1 MTIQMIRH
9 QAPLL
14 FPTVQDFMINLPRR
28 HLLAT
33 SIATAAAVSLPGA
46 TLAAASAS
54 ARSKLL
60 APTPPMGWNSWNSFA
75 ATITEAQALENA
87 RIMAQKLLPSGYDVF
102 TVDIQWYEPNASG
115 YDYRKDA
122 ELTMDAYGRLLP
134 APNRFGSATQG
145 RGFRV
150 LADQIHQMG
159 MKFGIHVMRG
169 VPRQAVRMN
178 TPILGTNLRAQ
189 DIADTTSTCSWNGDM
204 YGVDMSKPG
213 AQEYY
218 NSIFKLYASWGVDFV
233 KMDDMSRP
241 YEKNWREIEGARK
254 AIAASGRAMILSMSP
269 GETDLKWA
277 SHVPHYAQMWRI
289 SEDFW
294 DEWKLLKEQFQRLEN
309 WNPTM
314 AENAWPDADMLP
326 LGRLAM
332 GERDTKFTPDEQQT
346 LMSLWSIARSPLI
359 MGGDLRRMDANT
371 LALLTNPEVLAVNQK
386 SHQNR
391 PHRADADP
399 GTRIWSAR
407 ANGAMGVHYLALFN
421 TEDAPV
427 EISFDLSR
435 LDLGDKTVALRDL
448 WQRQNLAP
456 ARGFI
461 RQTLV
466 PHGSGLLRITA

>member
-1 MTIQMIRH
+1 M
-9 QAPLL
+9 
-14 FPTVQDFMINLPRR
+14 
-28 HLLAT
+28 
-33 SIATAAAVSLPGA
+33 S
-46 TLAAASAS
+46 
-54 ARSKLL
+54 L

-75 ATITEAQALENA
+75 TTITEAQALENA

-102 TVDIQWYEPNASG
+102 TVDIQWYEPNATG

-134 APNRFGSATQG
+134 AQNRFASATQG
-145 RGFRV
+145 RGFKG
-150 LADQIHQMG
+150 LADQIHRMG

-169 VPRQAVRMN
+169 IPRQAVRMN
-178 TPILGTNLRAQ
+178 TPILGTSLRAQ

-204 YGVDMSKPG
+204 YGIDMSKPG

-241 YEKNWREIEGARK
+241 YEKNWREIEGAHK
-254 AIAASGRAMILSMSP
+254 AIAASGRAIILSLSP
-269 GETDLKWA
+269 GETDLRWA

-289 SEDFW
+289 SDDFW

-359 MGGDLRRMDANT
+359 MGGDLRRMDAKT

-391 PHRADADP
+391 PHHADP

-407 ANGAMGVHYLALFN
+407 ANGAKAVHYLALFN
-421 TEDAPV
+421 TEDTPV
-427 EISFDLSR
+427 EIAFDLSR

-448 WQRQNLAP
+448 WQRRDLAP
-456 ARGFI
+456 ARGLI
-461 RQTLV
+461 RQMLV
-466 PHGSGLLRITA
+466 PHGSVLLRVTA